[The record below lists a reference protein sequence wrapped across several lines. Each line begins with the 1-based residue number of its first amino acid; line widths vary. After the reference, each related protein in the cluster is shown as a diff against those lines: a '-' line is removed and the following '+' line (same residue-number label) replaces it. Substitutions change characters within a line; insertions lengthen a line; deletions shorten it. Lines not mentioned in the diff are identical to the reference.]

1 MFCCQGH
8 CAGPL
13 VRWPGKDMCM
23 KAAGTCWTARGV
35 VHSDVMDAADGSR
48 AWESGWGLAS

>member
-1 MFCCQGH
+1 
-8 CAGPL
+8 
-13 VRWPGKDMCM
+13 M